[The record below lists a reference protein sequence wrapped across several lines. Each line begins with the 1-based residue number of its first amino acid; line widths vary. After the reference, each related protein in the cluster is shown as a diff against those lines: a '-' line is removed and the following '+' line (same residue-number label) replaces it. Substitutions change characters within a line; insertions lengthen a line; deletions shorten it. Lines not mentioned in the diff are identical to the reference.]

1 LIYGSVIIW
10 PVSFVIARKLF
21 LIMFVLLLPLALSA
35 SDQDGS
41 SPLIIGKSGYSGE
54 SQVNSGIVQTE
65 TGTST
70 ATSQGLGL
78 WAIDIYNNHNSY
90 SSAKMGSSIQ
100 LLRYSPKGGPAK
112 LYDIWEGGTGL
123 AGTITPLN
131 LASGYS
137 QESYQPST
145 SGRHV
150 LFLSSGNDASNVVIV
165 DVQGQAGAGSTIGS
179 NSNVPAN
186 PLGSSSSLQIIDH
199 SMASKV
205 NEENAELITKATT
218 FPATASKA
226 YSWLE
231 LGKIDADHKVEWRWY
246 SPDGALY
253 DTYSEPISRPDGEP
267 WELYDTYAY
276 IPIIGYDAA
285 KMPGK
290 WHVDV
295 YLDNQKR
302 IAEQFTILGQSGQQS
317 SGMITIGSTIQSGC
331 HTDPATGQ
339 IICVDTAGDFSNP
352 NENVPGGC
360 YRDPATGQ
368 MICIDTVVDLS
379 GEGNI
384 GELI

>member
-1 LIYGSVIIW
+1 LIYGSAIIGL
-10 PVSFVIARKLF
+10 VSFVIARKLF
-21 LIMFVLLLPLALSA
+21 LIAFVLLLPLALSA
-35 SDQDGS
+35 SDQGGS
-41 SPLIIGKSGYSGE
+41 SPLIIGKSGYSGN
-54 SQVNSGIVQTE
+54 SQPNPGSVQTE

-90 SSAKMGSSIQ
+90 SSAKMGSSIP

-112 LYDIWEGGTGL
+112 LYDIWDEGAGLTGIIT
-123 AGTITPLN
+123 TIN
-131 LASGYS
+131 LPTGYS

-150 LFLSSGNDASNVVIV
+150 LFLSLGNEASNVVIV
-165 DVQGQAGAGSTIGS
+165 DVGGQAGAGSTIGS
-179 NSNVPAN
+179 NSNAPAN
-186 PLGSSSSLQIIDH
+186 PLGSSSSLEIIDH

-218 FPATASKA
+218 FPATASNV

-231 LGKIDADHKVEWRWY
+231 LGKIDADHQVEWRWY

-267 WELYDTYAY
+267 WEWYDTYAY

-302 IAEQFTILGQSGQQS
+302 ITEQFTILGQSGQQS
-317 SGMITIGSTIQSGC
+317 SGMITIGSTMQSGC

-368 MICIDTVVDLS
+368 MICIDTVGDLS